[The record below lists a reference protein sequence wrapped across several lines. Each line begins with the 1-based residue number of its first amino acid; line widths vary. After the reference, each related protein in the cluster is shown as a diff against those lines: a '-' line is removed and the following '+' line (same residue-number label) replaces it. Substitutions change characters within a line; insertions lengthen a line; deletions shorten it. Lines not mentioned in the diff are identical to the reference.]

1 MKKAQIDAATRHGI
15 KLYEYNPFVPDVR
28 VKSRRITN
36 ERGDMML
43 IDATTKEVTSP
54 IAGFWEC
61 KEVDSS
67 SFIKL
72 FINGVKALAELSNAG
87 TKVFEILYIELQRNS
102 GKDKIYLHHKNLDKN
117 ETALSERTFRR
128 GLAELLDKKFIALT
142 PTIGWYWINPDF
154 IWNGDR
160 LAFVKEYH
168 RKGDDSLQNMV
179 LAQEG
184 AYRIGDDIIQSTET
198 VHTELVSP
206 ELIVQR
212 AGRINKT

>member
-1 MKKAQIDAATRHGI
+1 MKKKAQAEPETRHGI
-15 KLYEYNPFVPDVR
+15 KLYEHNPFVPDVR
-28 VKSRRITN
+28 VKSRKITN

-43 IDATTKEVTSP
+43 VDAATGEINSP

-67 SFIKL
+67 SFVKL

-87 TKVFEILYIELQRNS
+87 TKVFEVLYIELQQNT

-117 ETALSERTFRR
+117 EAIISERTFRR

-142 PTIGWYWINPDF
+142 PTIGWYWVNPDF
-154 IWNGDR
+154 VWNGDR

-168 RKGDDSLQNMV
+168 RKADDGQINRQYLESL
-179 LAQEG
+179 
-184 AYRIGDDIIQSTET
+184 T
-198 VHTELVSP
+198 P
-206 ELIVQR
+206 ELER
-212 AGRINKT
+212 YSN